1 MRFVFAIVAF
11 VIAAGMIA
19 YGIAQRTVLAPD
31 DRVVAVAEFD
41 STTAFTVVD
50 GSVLA
55 ANPGQQRL
63 DLAGTGPIFAA
74 YARTADIQAWLGDT
88 PYNEVGYDVQSG
100 RLDTTVVTN
109 TDTNTD
115 TATDTAT
122 GEASTATTPAPNPAG
137 SDLWL
142 EERTGESQLRW
153 TVDLPS
159 ELSLIIASDGAA
171 PAPSALRLSWP
182 VVHSTPWAGPLII
195 GGGVLLII
203 GLILYVWGLVH
214 MRRTRGPRRKA
225 PPKMPRLPQPPK
237 YKPQNVLEPATTAK
251 GRRSARRVGALAGG
265 LILTTLALSGCS
277 AVDDLFADQ
286 PVPSPSP
293 SSTDV
298 PLDDALPV
306 AVTVSQLDRI
316 IDDVVA
322 VSTDADA
329 NRNGDLLASR
339 FAGPALEE
347 RLANYAERGADGAI
361 APPEAIAA
369 GKIKVDL
376 PEATDTWPRTVFAVV
391 GTEDPAVAPV
401 ALVLMQQTPRDK
413 YLVNYAVKLQ
423 PGIEFPAVAPPTV
436 GTASLPGDAKFF
448 VTQPDQVGAQYADI
462 LLNGEASAS
471 FPLFQADPDGLRTQ
485 VGVDYKNGQRAALPT
500 TASIEYA
507 NGPGSGPVVTL
518 ATNEV
523 GAIIATSIVETE
535 TVKPVE
541 TGATVSPTGAVKA
554 LSGLTSTEKG
564 VVSTYGYQ
572 LLFFVPPAIDGGQVQ
587 LLGYAQALISA
598 KEL

>member
-41 STTAFTVVD
+41 SATAFTVVD

-55 ANPGQQRL
+55 TNPGQQRL
-63 DLAGTGPIFAA
+63 DLAGSGTIFAA

-88 PYNEVGYDVQSG
+88 PYNEVGYDLQSG
-100 RLDTTVVTN
+100 RLETTVVKN
-109 TDTNTD
+109 T
-115 TATDTAT
+115 ATAT
-122 GEASTATTPAPNPAG
+122 GEEPTATTPAPNPAG

-142 EERTGESQLRW
+142 EERTGDSQLRW

-159 ELSLIIASDGAA
+159 ELSLIIASDGSA

-203 GLILYVWGLVH
+203 GLILYVLGLVH

-237 YKPQNVLEPATTAK
+237 YKPQNRALEPATTAK
-251 GRRSARRVGALAGG
+251 GRRSARRIGVLAGG
-265 LILTTLALSGCS
+265 LILTTFALSGCS

-316 IDDVVA
+316 IADVVA
-322 VSTDADA
+322 VSADADA

-347 RLANYAERGADGAI
+347 RLANYAVRGVDGAI
-361 APPEAIAA
+361 APPEPIAA
-369 GKIKVDL
+369 GRIKVDL

-391 GTEDPAVAPV
+391 GTDDPAVAPV
-401 ALVLMQQTPRDK
+401 ALVLLQQAPRDR

-436 GTASLPGDAKFF
+436 GTAALPEDAKFF
-448 VTQPDQVGAQYADI
+448 ITQPDEVGAQYADI

-471 FPLFQADPDGLRTQ
+471 FPLFQADPDGLRAQ

-554 LSGLTSTEKG
+554 LSGVTSTEKG